1 MMLQLRQLTMVLPYI
16 VVAIIAIIAIVAI
29 VAIEAI
35 EAIEAIIEG
44 TAVRAA
50 ELILVTVIVTELI
63 VITIAIGLRELAVSR
78 CCSAYSRNTQL
89 RRQELLLEP

>member
-1 MMLQLRQLTMVLPYI
+1 MLQLRQLTMVLPYI

-35 EAIEAIIEG
+35 EAIIEG

-63 VITIAIGLRELAVSR
+63 VITVAIGLRELAVSR

>member
-1 MMLQLRQLTMVLPYI
+1 MLQLRQLTMVLPYI
-16 VVAIIAIIAIVAI
+16 VVAIIAIVIMV
-29 VAIEAI
+29 AI

-63 VITIAIGLRELAVSR
+63 VITVAIGLRELAVSR

-89 RRQELLLEP
+89 KRQELLLEP